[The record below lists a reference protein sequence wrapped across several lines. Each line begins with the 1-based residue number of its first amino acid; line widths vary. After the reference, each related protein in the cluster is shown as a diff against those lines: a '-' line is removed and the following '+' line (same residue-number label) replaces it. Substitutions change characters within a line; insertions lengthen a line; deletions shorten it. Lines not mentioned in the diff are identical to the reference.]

1 MKRRGGSPGRASPYT
16 ARRPCGGRGG
26 RVVLGGLAAMLV
38 WSACPAEGLSSGP
51 EDGNGPFAAVAS
63 SVPPSPAHRLDD
75 NDANALIRLLAR
87 ARRIDPEGQPLLRRA
102 AFLRVAI
109 ARTRIR
115 LAELEAHAGV
125 KRAVAL
131 VARPE
136 VQRRL
141 VEIKGLGGARMV
153 ESYRDFLEDFQLDD
167 YTMDLA
173 RERQQW
179 DRQLRSCHEELAD
192 VARRLD
198 RLEHEAPLSTAALDG
213 ERNPKWQ
220 LPLPPRRP
228 AAARPQPAVD
238 PATGRQLKRLLQHLT
253 EEAKP

>member
-1 MKRRGGSPGRASPYT
+1 MKRRGGSPGKAS
-16 ARRPCGGRGG
+16 RRMAKCPCGGRGG
-26 RVVLGGLAAMLV
+26 RVVPGALAAMLV
-38 WSACPAEGLSSGP
+38 CSACSSEGLSRGP
-51 EDGNGPFAAVAS
+51 EEGNGPFAAVAS
-63 SVPPSPAHRLDD
+63 SVPPSPSHKLDG
-75 NDANALIRLLAR
+75 NDANVLIRLLAR

-141 VEIKGLGGARMV
+141 VEIRKLGGARMV
-153 ESYRDFLEDFQLDD
+153 ESYRRFLEDHQLDD

-173 RERQQW
+173 SERQHL
-179 DRQLRSCHEELAD
+179 DRQLRSCNEELAD

-198 RLEHEAPLSTAALDG
+198 RLEHEAPISTAALDW

-228 AAARPQPAVD
+228 AAARPQPAID